1 MIPPIRETLNRVAIP
16 RKILGL
22 NGGGDGGCGETG
34 SVASIPPCVP
44 IMLDALRLARGGKRL
59 DRRIHVVSLRAEGIL
74 HEILTPSTRFSL
86 LLLDAFLAAG
96 RATLIIKS
104 KKNDDRRN
112 DPVIIDVREGISQP
126 FVGLAFAAALALSDV
141 RAIADALR
149 ADAEKR

>member
-1 MIPPIRETLNRVAIP
+1 
-16 RKILGL
+16 
-22 NGGGDGGCGETG
+22 
-34 SVASIPPCVP
+34 
-44 IMLDALRLARGGKRL
+44 MLDALRLARGGKRL